1 MTAPFITHQFAFI
14 ALLAGLFAAPASAQN
29 GKAADSCQP
38 TATLA
43 PLTGVLEASG
53 LAISRKQP
61 GRFWTHND
69 SGKPV
74 LFGIDAKGAVTQRV
88 ELTGAKVADWE
99 AIAVGPCAG
108 GSCIYV
114 GDIGD
119 NEGKRKSISVYRA
132 TEPAAG
138 TQSVAITDVFHA
150 TYPDGG
156 QDAEA
161 LLVGPDSRI
170 YIVTKGDT
178 RPIGVYRFPADV
190 KPGATVQL
198 ERVGKTINLGKGPD
212 ESRITDGAMSP
223 DGQWTLLRTRSS
235 AVFFRTA
242 DFTSGNFRE
251 HQRVDLKPLGE
262 AQGEG
267 VALSSDGVIYVASEG
282 GGKQQPGT
290 FAHFTCRP
298 TS

>member
-1 MTAPFITHQFAFI
+1 MRTTSMIRQFIFI
-14 ALLAGLFAAPASAQN
+14 PLLTGLFAASASAQN
-29 GKAADSCQP
+29 GKSADTCQP
-38 TATLA
+38 TGTLA
-43 PLTGVLEASG
+43 PITGVLEASG

-74 LFGIDAKGAVTQRV
+74 LVGIDAKGAVTQRV

-99 AIAVGPCAG
+99 AVAVGPCAG

-119 NEGKRKSISVYRA
+119 NAGKRKSISVYRA
-132 TEPAAG
+132 AEPAAG
-138 TQSVAITDVFHA
+138 TQSVALTDVFHA

-156 QDAEA
+156 HDAEA
-161 LLVGPDSRI
+161 LLVGPDARI

-178 RPIGVYRFPADV
+178 GPIAVYRFPADV

-212 ESRITDGAMSP
+212 ESKVTDGAMSP
-223 DGQWTLLRTRSS
+223 DGQWTVLRTRASI
-235 AVFFRTA
+235 VFYRTA

-282 GGKQQPGT
+282 GGKQQPGS
-290 FAHFTCRP
+290 FAHFNCRP
-298 TS
+298 KP